1 MSSSGITTLPAA
13 AASWVACGFIM
24 CSKVNDSF
32 ESQLQMGRRLFVP
45 IIGFGFEPLTLKP
58 SHRPTT
64 FNAGPTR
71 RGRDAERTKITN
83 HSSKRCR
90 RYAYR
95 TELASTDSGFDGTS
109 RSRFCRS
116 STRMGGSV
124 TCLPNSQHEV
134 SRVRESL
141 CMPIHRSLTCWV
153 ISCAGVSRAFRLRF
167 LRSGY
172 WA

>member
-1 MSSSGITTLPAA
+1 MDSVATISSFSTVLCVSSSGITTLPAA

-83 HSSKRCR
+83 HSSERCS
-90 RYAYR
+90 RYAHR

-116 STRMGGSV
+116 STQVGGSIKYV
-124 TCLPNSQHEV
+124 FAQLSARGIKSQNRCVCQFIDH
-134 SRVRESL
+134 
-141 CMPIHRSLTCWV
+141 
-153 ISCAGVSRAFRLRF
+153 
-167 LRSGY
+167 
-172 WA
+172 